1 MAERRS
7 KVMEPREAVRAFVPR
22 DGFLA
27 VGGMHMHNAP
37 MALVREIVRQGL
49 PIGTLSTSPSA
60 GLQAD
65 LPIAAGLVREVV
77 CSYIGF
83 EHLGLAPA
91 FRRAAESGSLRVREA
106 DEAFVAY
113 AYRAGASGVP
123 FLPLPEGVG
132 DTDVPR
138 LNPEDYREAT
148 DPFTGKRVTAVRAL
162 RPDVALVHCQKA
174 DASGNGIFEGS
185 VFTDLDMAKAA
196 GAVVVQCEEVV
207 PNEYVRA
214 HADRVRLPGFLV
226 DAVVPVPFGCHPTA
240 SHRYY
245 RHDEA
250 HLREYLESAKA
261 DPAAYIARYVRGPKT
276 HEAYL
281 EAIGGRPRVDALLEE
296 HTPW

>member
-1 MAERRS
+1 
-7 KVMEPREAVRAFVPR
+7 MEPREAVRAFVPP
-22 DGFLA
+22 DASLA

-37 MALVREIVRQGL
+37 MALVREAVRQGIR
-49 PIGTLSTSPSA
+49 IGTLSTSPSA
-60 GLQAD
+60 SLQAD

-91 FRRAAESGSLRVREA
+91 FRRAAESGALKVREG
-106 DEAFVAY
+106 DEAFVAF
-113 AYRAGASGVP
+113 AYRAGAAGVP

-132 DTDVPR
+132 GTDVPG
-138 LNPEDYREAT
+138 LNPADYRTAT
-148 DPFTGKRVTAVRAL
+148 DPFTGKPVACVRAL
-162 RPDVALVHCQKA
+162 TPDVALVHCQKA

-185 VFTDLDMAKAA
+185 LFTDLDMAKAA
-196 GAVVVQCEEVV
+196 KAVVVQCEEVV

-226 DAVVPVPFGCHPTA
+226 DAVVPAPFGCHPTA

-250 HLREYLESAKA
+250 HLREYLEAARA
-261 DPAAYIARYVRGPKT
+261 DPAAYLKRYVREPKT

-281 EAIGGRPRVDALLEE
+281 EAIGGRARVEELLEAR
-296 HTPW
+296 TPW

>member
-7 KVMEPREAVRAFVPR
+7 KVTEAVDAVRRLVPR
-22 DGFLA
+22 DATVA

-37 MALVREIVRQGL
+37 MALVREAIRQGVR
-49 PIGTLSTSPSA
+49 IGTLVTSPSA
-60 GLQAD
+60 SLQAD

-91 FRRAAESGSLRVREA
+91 FRRAAESGAIQVREA
-106 DEAFVAY
+106 DEAYVVFAL
-113 AYRAGASGVP
+113 RAAAAGVP

-132 DTDVPR
+132 DTDLPR
-138 LNPEDYREAT
+138 LNPEDYRTAT
-148 DPFTGKRVTAVRAL
+148 DPFTGKTVVCVRAL
-162 RPDVALVHCQKA
+162 RPDVAIVHCQKA
-174 DASGNGIFEGS
+174 DAYGNGIFEGS

-196 GAVVVQCEEVV
+196 KAVVLQCEEVV
-207 PNEYVRA
+207 PSEYVRG
-214 HADRVRLPGFLV
+214 HAGRVRLPGFLV
-226 DAVVPVPFGCHPTA
+226 DAVVPVPFGCHPTS

-250 HLREYLESAKA
+250 HLQEYLAAKGDA
-261 DPAAYIARYVRGPKT
+261 GAYLSKYVTGPGD

-281 EAIGGRPRVDALLEE
+281 EAIGGRARVEALLEPRP
-296 HTPW
+296 PW